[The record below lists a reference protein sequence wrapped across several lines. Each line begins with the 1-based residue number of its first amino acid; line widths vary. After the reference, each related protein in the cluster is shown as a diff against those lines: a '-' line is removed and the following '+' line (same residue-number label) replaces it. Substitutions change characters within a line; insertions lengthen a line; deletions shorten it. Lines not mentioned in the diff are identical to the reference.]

1 MKRRCPQEANPLE
14 SDGRQRLG
22 HPEGGWQA
30 GGLVPASLRGTIST
44 TFAQLARK
52 TRYPGIWRAG
62 RRGGRLREASRR
74 GRVAGRG
81 RRSPLVSYRPPIT
94 SQQVLIYHHKASGFV
109 GALVLHLLFV
119 RHDGLARPLSW
130 CFSPLV
136 YVPRGCCTKR
146 AASCRFSHHTRKS
159 SMGYG
164 HHILTYHVTCAYS
177 CLEA

>member
-1 MKRRCPQEANPLE
+1 MFSWPAGASATSHRRTAGESRACNLAEGRSLARRLTERRSLRLPRRADCAFPSRRRPGSAGRNP
-14 SDGRQRLG
+14 
-22 HPEGGWQA
+22 
-30 GGLVPASLRGTIST
+30 PASLRGTIST

-94 SQQVLIYHHKASGFV
+94 SQQVLIYHHKASWFV
-109 GALVLHLLFV
+109 GALVLRLLVV
-119 RHDGLARPLSW
+119 RHNGLARPLSW

-136 YVPRGCCTKR
+136 YVPRECCTK
-146 AASCRFSHHTRKS
+146 
-159 SMGYG
+159 
-164 HHILTYHVTCAYS
+164 
-177 CLEA
+177 